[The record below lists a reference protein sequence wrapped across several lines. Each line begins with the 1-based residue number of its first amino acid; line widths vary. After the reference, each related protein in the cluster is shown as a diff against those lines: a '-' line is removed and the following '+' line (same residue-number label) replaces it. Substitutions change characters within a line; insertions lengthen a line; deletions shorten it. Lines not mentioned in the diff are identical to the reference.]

1 MSARAGRLTGRHGDD
16 PEAGVS
22 LIEVLVSMSVLGV
35 VMSMFTSGV
44 VVMYRSVTLQE
55 SVATAQ
61 SQTNIAFQRLDTEI
75 RYASGISV
83 PGQTAAPGNIPYV
96 EYETTTTS
104 GPKCTQLRLI
114 NETLQL
120 RTWYT
125 RTTST
130 PAVNWR
136 QLVGSVATATAATAA
151 SRGPAPYRQAGPF
164 SFWQADAT
172 RGYQRLRV
180 SLAVTAGRDAN
191 RVNNQTAITFTAL
204 NTSIDTDSAVI
215 CPAPRP
221 AT

>member
-1 MSARAGRLTGRHGDD
+1 MSARAGRLTDRRDAGTD
-16 PEAGVS
+16 AGVS
-22 LIEVLVSMSVLGV
+22 LIEVMVSMSVLGI
-35 VMSMFTSGV
+35 VMSMFTTGV

-55 SVATAQ
+55 SVAMAQ
-61 SQTNIAFQRLDTEI
+61 SQANIAFQRLDTEI
-75 RYASGISV
+75 RYAAGISV

-96 EYETTTTS
+96 EYETTTAA
-104 GPKCTQLRLI
+104 GPKCTQLRLF

-130 PAVNWR
+130 PAANWR
-136 QLVGSVATATAATAA
+136 QLVASVTTATATTAA
-151 SRGPAPYRQAGPF
+151 SRGPAPFRQVGPF
-164 SFWQADAT
+164 SFWQADPI

-204 NTSIDTDSAVI
+204 NTSIDTDSAAI

-221 AT
+221 AA